1 MGIKILI
8 SDIFDVEALA
18 HLRTIPN
25 VEIIQTTPQ
34 AFDPE
39 HLQDVDAWILRSR
52 TNVDERAL
60 AQANKLRLV
69 VTATS
74 GFDHFDFTVL
84 KARNVAAT
92 FTPTANAESAAQLT
106 LGLMLSLSRGLHLAH
121 HAVMKQQWREQ
132 VPRGFLLN
140 GKTVGLI
147 GLGRVGSR
155 VAELLKPFD
164 VKLLAFDPY
173 VDNEKFIHYGVE
185 RVGRSEIF
193 IAADIISFHVP
204 LTKETKHLV
213 NHATLRAINP
223 DCYVVNTSRGGVINE
238 NELAEA
244 LGDGLIKGAALDV
257 CEKEPLPGQSPL
269 RGRSNVL
276 ITPHIGAYTAE
287 AMKAA
292 SMEAAEKVISFFKGQ
307 EIADLLPDSV
317 PWHSQIGTF
326 QIES

>member
-1 MGIKILI
+1 MGIKVLI
-8 SDIFDVEALA
+8 SDIFDVDALA
-18 HLRTIPN
+18 HLRTIPQ

-39 HLQDVDAWILRSR
+39 HLQDIDAWILRSR
-52 TNVDERAL
+52 TPVDEKTL

-74 GFDHFDFTVL
+74 GFDHFDFAAL
-84 KARNVAAT
+84 KKRHIAAT
-92 FTPTANAESAAQLT
+92 FTPQANAESAAQLT
-106 LGLMLSLSRGLHLAH
+106 LNLMLSLSRGLHLGH
-121 HAVMKQQWREQ
+121 HAIMKQNWREQ

-140 GKTVGLI
+140 EKTVGLI

-155 VAELLKPFD
+155 VAELLKPFN

-173 VDNEKFIHYGVE
+173 VDNEKFIHYGAE

-193 IAADIISFHVP
+193 LAADIISFHVP
-204 LTKETKHLV
+204 LTKETQHLV

-223 DCYVVNTSRGGVINE
+223 DSYIINTSRGGVIHE

-244 LGDGLIKGAALDV
+244 LTDGLIKGAALDV

-269 RGRSNVL
+269 RGRPNVL
-276 ITPHIGAYTAE
+276 ITPHIGAYTKE
-287 AMKAA
+287 AMQAA
-292 SMEAAEKVISFFKGQ
+292 SMEAADKVIAFFKGQ
-307 EIADLLPDSV
+307 EIADLLPESV

>member
-8 SDIFDVEALA
+8 SDLFDVEALA
-18 HLRTIPN
+18 QLRTIPQ

-34 AFDPE
+34 AFSPE
-39 HLQDVDAWILRSR
+39 HLQDIDAWILRSR
-52 TNVDERAL
+52 TAVDEKSL
-60 AQANKLRLV
+60 AQANKLRYV

-74 GFDHFDFTVL
+74 GFDHFDFAAL
-84 KARNVAAT
+84 KKRNIASS
-92 FTPTANAESAAQLT
+92 FTPQANAESAAQLT
-106 LGLMLSLSRGLHLAH
+106 LGLMLSLSRGLHLGH
-121 HAVMKQQWREQ
+121 HAVVKQQWREQ

-173 VDNEKFIHYGVE
+173 VGNEKFIHYGAE
-185 RVGRSEIF
+185 RTGRSEIF

-204 LTKETKHLV
+204 LTKETKHMV
-213 NHATLRAINP
+213 NHATLRSINP
-223 DCYVVNTSRGGVINE
+223 DCYIVNASRGGVINE

-269 RGRSNVL
+269 RGRPNVL

-287 AMKAA
+287 ALQAA
-292 SMEAAEKVISFFKGQ
+292 SMEAANKVIAFFQGQ
-307 EIADLLPDSV
+307 EMTDLLPDAV